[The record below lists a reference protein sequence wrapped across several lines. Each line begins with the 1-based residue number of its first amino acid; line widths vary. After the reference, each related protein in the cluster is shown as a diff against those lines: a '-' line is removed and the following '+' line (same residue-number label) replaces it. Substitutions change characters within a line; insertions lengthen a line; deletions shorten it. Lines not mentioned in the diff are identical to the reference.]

1 MREREREKNGRE
13 IVKGWEGEGEE
24 REREEREGRRDAWVL
39 RVGSASNIFSN
50 PIRFSPPHPFS
61 QTRAPP
67 LPARR
72 RSPFLPRPPTSSAC
86 LPPQIVATKRFPVA
100 PRAFRAI
107 INPLVSSRASLIAT
121 RASAARLVEKRGRGG
136 PRTVAFRH
144 FFASVR
150 VAKDKER
157 VRQET
162 LFFRLL
168 LLLLFFFFV
177 RERRRG
183 GISFSS
189 RGMDESWGSEE
200 VWK

>member
-1 MREREREKNGRE
+1 MGITRRFREQH
-13 IVKGWEGEGEE
+13 IFQP
-24 REREEREGRRDAWVL
+24 DTL
-39 RVGSASNIFSN
+39 FSPSPFFSN
-50 PIRFSPPHPFS
+50 A
-61 QTRAPP
+61 RAT
-67 LPARR
+67 
-72 RSPFLPRPPTSSAC
+72 LPRPPPVSLSPAASNLLC
-86 LPPQIVATKRFPVA
+86 LP
-100 PRAFRAI
+100 
-107 INPLVSSRASLIAT
+107 
-121 RASAARLVEKRGRGG
+121 ASANSRHKAIPRCSSCVPRDYQPARFVPRLAYRDTCFRRPPRGKNVGGEG